1 MKVQDLT
8 DALLE
13 YMPDADV
20 DIILNAYIY
29 SAKAHRGQSR
39 RSGEAYISHPLE
51 VAKNLV
57 KLKLDATTVAAG
69 LLHDTIEDTLSTP
82 EEIKELFGEEIFQLV
97 DGVTKISQI
106 HFSSHEE
113 SQAENYRKMIFAMA
127 QDIRVVLIKLADRAH
142 NMQTLESLS
151 EERQRRIARETLEIY
166 APIAN
171 RLGIGWMKTELENG
185 SFRYLYP
192 EEYRTIEE
200 KVAKGKEYRDQYVE
214 KVTSRL
220 VKELGEAEIPGK
232 VAGRPKQFFSIY
244 RKMMDQ
250 NISFEDVYDL
260 VGVRV
265 LTESLR
271 DCYSVLGLVH
281 SLWKPIP
288 GKFKDYIAMPK
299 PNMYQSLHTT
309 VIGPRGERVEVQI
322 RSKEMHKVCEGGI
335 AAHWRYKN
343 KEDDNEKSMDQQL
356 LWVRHL
362 LENQKDLKNPKEFLH
377 AFKVNL
383 FPDAVYVFTPGGDVI
398 ALPHNA
404 TPVDFAYQVHT
415 DVGYRCQSAK
425 VNGKMVPLR
434 YKLRDGDQVEI
445 VTSKDVSPSRD
456 WLAFVKTPKA
466 RSRIS
471 NYINAEERAR
481 SLSLGKE
488 LLEQEIREYGLD
500 PAVEMAG
507 EVFEEAAQ
515 ACGFN
520 STDSLLTGI
529 GIGKLSTYHV
539 IEKLIPKEK
548 LEGKEP
554 RDKTLIKLK
563 ESQQPESSRNAIKV
577 QCFNENILIR
587 IGKCCHP
594 LPGEPIIGYITRGR
608 GVTVHHIDC
617 QSVGNVIN
625 DSERLVGVE
634 WDTGMETIYQ
644 AHIAIVAGD
653 KPGIMATIS
662 QAFAECGINI
672 TRANIQQGSHKRAY
686 FDLSIEIHDVEHLNQ
701 ILEKIRQVDGVIYL
715 ERIKD
720 FNKNAPIKDR
730 LEALGEKL
738 VQQGKQ
744 ELSIT

>member
-51 VAKNLV
+51 VANNLV

-171 RLGIGWMKTELENG
+171 RLGIGWMKIELENG

-200 KVAKGKEYRDQYVE
+200 KVAKGKEYRDKYVE

-220 VKELGEAEIPGK
+220 VKELGEAEIAGK
-232 VAGRPKQFFSIY
+232 VAGRPKQFFSIHK
-244 RKMMDQ
+244 KMVDQ
-250 NISFEDVYDL
+250 NISFEEVYDL

-265 LTESLR
+265 LTESLG

-322 RSKEMHKVCEGGI
+322 RSREMHKVCEGGI
-335 AAHWRYKN
+335 ASHWRYKE
-343 KEDDNEKSMDQQL
+343 KEGENEKSMNQQL

-362 LENQKDLKNPKEFLH
+362 LENQKDLKNPKEFLN

-383 FPDAVYVFTPGGDVI
+383 FPDSVYVFSPGGDVI

-404 TPVDFAYQVHT
+404 TPVDFAFQVHT
-415 DVGYRCQSAK
+415 DVGYSCQSAK
-425 VNGKMVPLR
+425 VNGKVVPLR
-434 YKLRDGDQVEI
+434 YKLRDGDRVEI

-456 WLAFVKTPKA
+456 WLTFVKTSKA

-471 NYINAEERAR
+471 NYINTEERAR

-500 PAVEMAG
+500 PTVEMAG

-548 LEGKEP
+548 LGGKEL

-594 LPGEPIIGYITRGR
+594 LPGEPIVGYITRGR

-617 QSVGNVIN
+617 PSVGNIIN

-634 WDTGMETIYQ
+634 WDTGIKTIYQ

-672 TRANIQQGSHKRAY
+672 TRANVQQGSHKRAY
-686 FDLSIEIHDVEHLNQ
+686 FDLSIEIQDVEHLNQ
-701 ILEKIRQVDGVIYL
+701 ILEKILQVDGVIYL

-730 LEALGEKL
+730 MEALGEKL
-738 VQQGKQ
+738 VQQGEQ
-744 ELSIT
+744 ELSTT

>member
-8 DALLE
+8 DELLE

-51 VAKNLV
+51 VAHNLV
-57 KLKLDATTVAAG
+57 KLKLDPTTVAAG

-82 EEIKELFGEEIFQLV
+82 EEIKELFGDEIFQLV

-127 QDIRVVLIKLADRAH
+127 HDIRVVLIKLADRAH
-142 NMQTLESLS
+142 NMQTLDSLS

-171 RLGIGWMKTELENG
+171 RLGIGWLKAELESG

-192 EEYRTIEE
+192 EEFRMIEE
-200 KVAKGKEYRDQYVE
+200 KVAKGKDNRAQYVE

-220 VKELGEAEIPGK
+220 MKELKAAGILGK
-232 VAGRPKQFFSIY
+232 VEGRPKQFFSIY
-244 RKMMDQ
+244 KKMMDQ

-260 VGVRV
+260 IGVRV
-265 LTESLR
+265 LTESLG

-322 RSKEMHKVCEGGI
+322 RSEQMDKICQGGVASHWSYKEKADG
-335 AAHWRYKN
+335 
-343 KEDDNEKSMDQQL
+343 DDEPINQQL

-362 LENQKDLKNPKEFLH
+362 LENQKDLKNPKEFLN

-383 FPDAVYVFTPGGDVI
+383 FPDEVYVFTPGGDVV
-398 ALPHNA
+398 ALPCNA
-404 TPVDFAYQVHT
+404 TPVDFAFEVHT
-415 DVGYRCQSAK
+415 DVGCHCQSAK
-425 VNGKMVPLR
+425 VNGKVVSLS
-434 YKLRDGDQVEI
+434 YKLQDGDQVEI
-445 VTSKDVSPSRD
+445 TTLEEASPSRD
-456 WLAFVKTPKA
+456 WLAFVKTSKA

-471 NYINAEERAR
+471 NYINMEERSR
-481 SLSLGKE
+481 SLWLGKA
-488 LLEQEIREYGLD
+488 LLEKQICEYGLN
-500 PAVEMAG
+500 PAIEMNG
-507 EVFEEAAQ
+507 EALEEASQ

-520 STDSLLTGI
+520 SIDSLLMGV
-529 GIGKLSTYHV
+529 GIGKLSTHHV
-539 IEKLIPKEK
+539 IEKLIPREK
-548 LEGKEP
+548 LEGKES
-554 RDKTLIKLK
+554 REKTLIKLK

-577 QCFNENILIR
+577 QCFNENIFIR
-587 IGKCCHP
+587 MGKCCHP

-617 QSVGNVIN
+617 PSVGSIIN
-625 DSERLVGVE
+625 DPERLVGVE
-634 WDTGMETIYQ
+634 WDADLNVIYQ
-644 AHIAIVAGD
+644 AHIAIVATD

-662 QAFAECGINI
+662 QSFVECGINI
-672 TRANIQQGSHKRAY
+672 TRANVQQGSNKRAY
-686 FDLSIEIHDVEHLNQ
+686 FDLSIEVQDVEHLNQ
-701 ILEKIRQVDGVIYL
+701 TLEKIRQVAGVIYL

-720 FNKNAPIKDR
+720 FNQNSPIKSR
-730 LEALGEKL
+730 MEALSEKL
-738 VQQGKQ
+738 ETTGEREV
-744 ELSIT
+744 SPT

>member
-8 DALLE
+8 DALLK

-51 VAKNLV
+51 VAHNLV
-57 KLKLDATTVAAG
+57 KLKLDPTTVAAG

-82 EEIKELFGEEIFQLV
+82 EEIQELFGDEIFQLV
-97 DGVTKISQI
+97 DGVTKISRI

-127 QDIRVVLIKLADRAH
+127 HDIRVVLIKLADRAH
-142 NMQTLESLS
+142 NMQTLGSLS

-171 RLGIGWMKTELENG
+171 RLGIGWLKAELENG

-192 EEYRTIEE
+192 EEFRAIEE
-200 KVAKGKEYRDQYVE
+200 KVAKGKDNRTQYVE

-220 VKELGEAEIPGK
+220 MRELKAAQIIGEVK
-232 VAGRPKQFFSIY
+232 GRPKQFFSIY
-244 RKMMDQ
+244 KKMMDQ

-260 VGVRV
+260 IGVRV
-265 LTESLR
+265 LTESLS

-322 RSKEMHKVCEGGI
+322 RSAEMDKVCQGGI
-335 AAHWRYKN
+335 ASHWRYKE
-343 KEDDNEKSMDQQL
+343 KADGDDKPMNQQL

-362 LENQKDLKNPKEFLH
+362 LENQRDLKNPKEFLN

-383 FPDAVYVFTPGGDVI
+383 FPDEVYVFTPGGDVI
-398 ALPHNA
+398 ALPCNA
-404 TPVDFAYQVHT
+404 TPVDFAFQVHT
-415 DVGYRCQSAK
+415 DVGCHCQSAK
-425 VNGKMVPLR
+425 VNGKVVPLR
-434 YKLRDGDQVEI
+434 YKLQDGDQVEI
-445 VTSKDVSPSRD
+445 TTSEDASPGRD
-456 WLAFVKTPKA
+456 WLAFVKTSKA

-471 NYINAEERAR
+471 NFINTEERSR

-488 LLEQEIREYGLD
+488 LLEKEIHEYGLD
-500 PAVEMAG
+500 PVIEMNG
-507 EVFEEAAQ
+507 EALGEAAQ

-520 STDSLLTGI
+520 SIDSLLTGV
-529 GIGKLSTYHV
+529 GIGKLSTHHV
-539 IEKLIPKEK
+539 IEKLIPREK
-548 LEGKEP
+548 LEGKES

-563 ESQQPESSRNAIKV
+563 ESRPPESTRNAIKV

-617 QSVGNVIN
+617 PSVGSIIN
-625 DSERLVGVE
+625 DPERLVGVE
-634 WDTGMETIYQ
+634 WDAGLNVIYQ
-644 AHIAIVAGD
+644 AHIAIVAAD

-662 QAFAECGINI
+662 QSFAECGINI
-672 TRANIQQGSHKRAY
+672 TRANIQQGSNKRAY
-686 FDLSIEIHDVEHLNQ
+686 FDLSIEVQDVEHLNQ

-720 FNKNAPIKDR
+720 FNKNAPIKNR

-738 VQQGKQ
+738 GAQGER
-744 ELSIT
+744 ELSAT